1 MGACFQRNACILA
14 IAFEAMLRVGGLLR
28 EREGVMTLSSVRSVN
43 KTSM

>member
-14 IAFEAMLRVGGLLR
+14 IAFEAMLGGLLR
-28 EREGVMTLSSVRSVN
+28 EREGVMTLSSVQSVN